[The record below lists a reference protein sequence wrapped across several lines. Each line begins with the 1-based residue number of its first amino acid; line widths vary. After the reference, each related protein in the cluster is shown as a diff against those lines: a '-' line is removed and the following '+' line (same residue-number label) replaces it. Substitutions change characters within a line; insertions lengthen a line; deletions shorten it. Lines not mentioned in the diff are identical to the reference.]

1 MDEYIR
7 RRVEFL
13 LAEAKLNAKRDQAIT
28 FVMRVL
34 SNHVTVG
41 KDASSSGIK
50 RLNPRVSRKA
60 CKELERVSTFKE
72 WTSNTINEH
81 PIPLKATW
89 FWLNENSETLS
100 AEGVWE
106 HFEQNPMFTI
116 LRAEDAELN
125 SNGLRASG
133 DKSRYFKVG
142 IEKIIL
148 DVSPIEYFKRL
159 SYSKSSKL

>member
-34 SNHVTVG
+34 SNHATVG
-41 KDASSSGIK
+41 KDASSSAIK
-50 RLNPRVSRKA
+50 RLNPRVSKEA
-60 CKELERVSTFKE
+60 CKELERVNTFKE
-72 WTSNTINEH
+72 WTTNTINEH
-81 PIPLKATW
+81 PMPLKATW
-89 FWLNENSETLS
+89 FWLNEKSETLS
-100 AEGVWE
+100 TEDVWG
-106 HFEQNPMFTI
+106 HFVQNPMFTI
-116 LRAEDAELN
+116 LRAEDADLN

-133 DKSRYFKVG
+133 DKSRYSKVG
-142 IEKIIL
+142 IEKVIL

-159 SYSKSSKL
+159 S